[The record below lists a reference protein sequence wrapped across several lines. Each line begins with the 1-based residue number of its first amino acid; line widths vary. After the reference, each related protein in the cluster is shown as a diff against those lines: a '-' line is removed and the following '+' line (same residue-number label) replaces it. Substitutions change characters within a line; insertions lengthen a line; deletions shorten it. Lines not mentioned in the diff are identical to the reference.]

1 MSSFSLKL
9 SEDVERKV
17 RELMIS
23 EGYTYKYE
31 VFLKALDVFYDQN
44 FSMENISNGT
54 TLKEPSAIST
64 ETPSVREFRAV
75 IVEITAESTE
85 ESPTLSVYDR
95 LVNTLGVYNNG

>member
-44 FSMENISNGT
+44 FLKKNISNET
-54 TLKEPSAIST
+54 ALKEPSAIST
-64 ETPSVREFRAV
+64 ETTSIREFRAV
-75 IVEITAESTE
+75 IVETTFENTDKE
-85 ESPTLSVYDR
+85 PVLSVYDR
-95 LVNTLGVYNNG
+95 LVNTLGAYNGS